1 MSESSIFP
9 QYIELGLPQ
18 EFLDMCKEINTTP
31 VEVLHGFIA
40 DLCYLQNT
48 VADPRPD
55 NLSRHGSDESRLAND
70 YFDRV
75 GYDFLNQ
82 TE

>member
-1 MSESSIFP
+1 MSESNIFP

-18 EFLDMCKEINTTP
+18 EFLDLCKANKTAP
-31 VEVLHGFIA
+31 AEVLQGFIA

-48 VADPRPD
+48 VAEPRAD
-55 NLSRHGSDESRLAND
+55 KLSRHGSDESRMAKD

-75 GYDFLNQ
+75 GYRYLR
-82 TE
+82 

>member
-18 EFLDMCKEINTTP
+18 EFLDLCKQNKTTP

-48 VADPRPD
+48 IDEPRADK
-55 NLSRHGSDESRLAND
+55 LSRHGSDESRMAED
-70 YFDRV
+70 YFERV
-75 GYDFLNQ
+75 GYKHLNSLG
-82 TE
+82 